1 MPRPAR
7 QDRNAP
13 AMATSDTIVAIATAP
28 GDAAIAVTRLSG
40 PDAVAIAA
48 RHFRGA
54 RDPVASGS
62 HRILFGSFVV
72 GATVSGDIRLDTVL
86 LSVFRAPHS
95 YTGEDVVEISS
106 HGGPAIPRSILESLT
121 RSGARAARPGEF
133 TERAYRNGKL
143 DLAQAE
149 AVAAIVRARSDRSL
163 RAAHATLGGDLSRR
177 IEALDAE
184 LVTILAEVESRID
197 FPADVR
203 EAAEVA
209 ALAARSGAAAL
220 LLREWISRLPSA
232 RRREEG
238 VRVAIVGAPNVGKSS
253 LLNALLGY
261 DRAIVNE
268 APGTTR
274 DTIEA
279 SIWLDG
285 TEIRLTDT
293 AGLHAA
299 TDPVERLGV
308 ERSERAAA
316 AADLSIVVR
325 DCTRP
330 DAGAAES
337 ERLRAAASG
346 PVIVAWNKR
355 DLAPGPMALLPPAA
369 AAGAAAAGVDAAAAK
384 VAEVET
390 IALRA
395 GGVDS
400 LVTAI
405 RAALPRVLGENA
417 AGELPATSLRQEA
430 LLTEAAAA
438 LERASDQLSALDP
451 DNVAYDLSAVDLTEA
466 RRALGEMVGRGVD
479 DAVVTAIF
487 ARFCIGK

>member
-48 RHFRGA
+48 RCFRGA
-54 RDPVASGS
+54 RDPLESGS
-62 HRILFGSFVV
+62 HRILFGSFVA
-72 GATVSGDIRLDTVL
+72 GADAGGRMATSTGAMGAAATPLDTVL
-86 LSVFRAPHS
+86 LSIFRSPHS

-106 HGGPAIPRSILESLT
+106 HGGPAVPRVILETLIGA
-121 RSGARAARPGEF
+121 GARPARPGEF

-149 AVAAIVRARSDRSL
+149 AVASIVRARSERSL

-184 LVTILAEVESRID
+184 LVGLLAEVESRID
-197 FPADVR
+197 FPGDVR
-203 EAAEVA
+203 ESADVA
-209 ALAARSGAAAL
+209 AFAARCDAAAAA
-220 LLREWISRLPSA
+220 LREWIARLPSA

-238 VRVAIVGAPNVGKSS
+238 VRVAILGAPNVGKSS

-261 DRAIVNE
+261 DRAIVDE
-268 APGTTR
+268 SPGTTR

-285 TEIRLTDT
+285 MEIRLTDT
-293 AGLHAA
+293 AGLRQA

-308 ERSERAAA
+308 ERTERAAA
-316 AADLSIVVR
+316 AADITILVR

-337 ERLRAAASG
+337 ERLMGATKG
-346 PVIVAWNKR
+346 TVIVAWNKS
-355 DLAPGPMALLPPAA
+355 DLERRESVGAGVALT
-369 AAGAAAAGVDAAAAK
+369 AAG
-384 VAEVET
+384 
-390 IALRA
+390 R
-395 GGVDS
+395 
-400 LVTAI
+400 
-405 RAALPRVLGENA
+405 
-417 AGELPATSLRQEA
+417 
-430 LLTEAAAA
+430 
-438 LERASDQLSALDP
+438 P
-451 DNVAYDLSAVDLTEA
+451 D
-466 RRALGEMVGRGVD
+466 
-479 DAVVTAIF
+479 
-487 ARFCIGK
+487 

>member
-1 MPRPAR
+1 M
-7 QDRNAP
+7 
-13 AMATSDTIVAIATAP
+13 
-28 GDAAIAVTRLSG
+28 
-40 PDAVAIAA
+40 
-48 RHFRGA
+48 
-54 RDPVASGS
+54 
-62 HRILFGSFVV
+62 
-72 GATVSGDIRLDTVL
+72 
-86 LSVFRAPHS
+86 
-95 YTGEDVVEISS
+95 
-106 HGGPAIPRSILESLT
+106 
-121 RSGARAARPGEF
+121 
-133 TERAYRNGKL
+133 
-143 DLAQAE
+143 
-149 AVAAIVRARSDRSL
+149 
-163 RAAHATLGGDLSRR
+163 
-177 IEALDAE
+177 
-184 LVTILAEVESRID
+184 
-197 FPADVR
+197 
-203 EAAEVA
+203 A

-220 LLREWISRLPSA
+220 ALREWISRLPSA

-268 APGTTR
+268 VPGTTR

-316 AADLSIVVR
+316 MADLSIVVR

-337 ERLRAAASG
+337 ERLRATASG

-355 DLAPGPMALLPPAA
+355 DLGPRPVAPLPTAA
-369 AAGAAAAGVDAAAAK
+369 AAGAAAAAVAA

-390 IALRA
+390 VALRA
-395 GGVDS
+395 GGVDA
-400 LVTAI
+400 LVAAI

-417 AGELPATSLRQEA
+417 AAELPATSLRQEA
-430 LLTEAAAA
+430 LLIEAAAA
-438 LERASDQLSALDP
+438 LERASDQLSASDP
-451 DNVAYDLSAVDLTEA
+451 GNVAYDLSAVDLTEA